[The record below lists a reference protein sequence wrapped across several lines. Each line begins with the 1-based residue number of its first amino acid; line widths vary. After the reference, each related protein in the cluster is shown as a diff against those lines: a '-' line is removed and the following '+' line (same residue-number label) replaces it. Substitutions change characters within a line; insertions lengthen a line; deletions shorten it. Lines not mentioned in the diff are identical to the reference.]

1 MNPGAPQAALVAL
14 HRLTGE
20 VLWKSA
26 GAPAA
31 YAAFISGQFGGRSQI
46 VGHDALSL
54 GGWDPQTA
62 RQPWSPV
69 PHQTGDFNGPTL
81 LDLNGRLLVTTENNG
96 TRLYG
101 FGADGRILKVPLAH
115 NDAFSADASTPV
127 VVGVRW
133 SGALPDCM
141 A

>member
-1 MNPGAPQAALVAL
+1 MAL

-31 YAAFISGQFGGRSQI
+31 YAAFIGGQFGGRSQI
-46 VGHDALSL
+46 VGYDALSL

-101 FGADGRILKVPLAH
+101 FGADGRILKVPLAR
-115 NDAFSADASTPV
+115 NDALSADASTPV